1 MKSVRTIKR
10 FLIFA
15 LTSGVFSQALAS
27 SLVADTEIETARNTE
42 KQTVTSDVPASL
54 KRFANNVVTENLL
67 TSLAFPK
74 AMTTLVDQEKATT
87 HTLVVTRDGE
97 LVILDDSGDISRFS
111 LALDDL
117 YTKGQ
122 GGVLDILIPSEF
134 PANPAVLLSYS
145 KGSDDANRLVVV
157 KGEFSLTSGISN
169 IEPVI
174 EVAQTKDTPVHYGG
188 KLLQLESS
196 DASQDQGFLV
206 TTGDGFDYREQ
217 AQVISSQLGKVL
229 GFTLSGKPLMSP
241 SFPESPYVYTLGHR
255 NPQGLVQGP
264 QGQIFLHEHGPDGGD
279 EVNLLQKGT
288 NYGWPVVT
296 LGKDYSGARI
306 SPFSTYP
313 GMTDPIVDWTPSIA
327 PSSMVYYSH
336 DQYPMLTN
344 TLLVTSLKA
353 KALYAINK
361 TSSKYVSTK
370 IFDELEMRLRDI
382 AVDHQGNLLLLTDG
396 ENAKVV
402 KVSPILYIA
411 Q

>member
-1 MKSVRTIKR
+1 MKSGRMISS
-10 FLIFA
+10 LMAFA
-15 LTSGVFSQALAS
+15 FVSGAFTQALAS
-27 SLVADTEIETARNTE
+27 SLVSDNSVRPNSKIDNHAVLNLVSPAIESFADNVMTEDL
-42 KQTVTSDVPASL
+42 V
-54 KRFANNVVTENLL
+54 
-67 TSLAFPK
+67 TSLAYPK
-74 AMTTLVDQEKATT
+74 ALTTLIDKEKATT
-87 HTLVVTRDGE
+87 HILVITRDGE
-97 LVILDDSGDISRFS
+97 LVILDDSGNISRFS
-111 LALDDL
+111 LALSDL

-122 GGVLDILIPSEF
+122 GGVLDILIPSQF

-145 KGSDDANRLVVV
+145 KGSDDANRLAVV
-157 KGEFSLTSGISN
+157 KGELSLTSGVSN

-196 DASQDQGFLV
+196 DASQAPSFLV

-217 AQVISSQLGKVL
+217 AQVVSSQLGKVL
-229 GFTLSGKPLMSP
+229 GFNINGKPLVNP
-241 SFPESPYVYTLGHR
+241 TYPDSPYVYTLGHR
-255 NPQGLVQGP
+255 NPQGLVKGP
-264 QGQIFLHEHGPDGGD
+264 QGQVFLHEHGPDGGD
-279 EVNLLQKGT
+279 EVNLLYKGA

-327 PSSMVYYSH
+327 PSSMIYYSH
-336 DQYPMLTN
+336 NQYPMLTD

-353 KALYAINK
+353 KALYAVNK
-361 TSSKYVSTK
+361 TSSAYVSTK
-370 IFDELEMRLRDI
+370 VFDELEMRLRDI
-382 AVDHQGNLLLLTDG
+382 AVDHQGNLILLTDG

-402 KVSPILYIA
+402 KVSPKQNKA

>member
-1 MKSVRTIKR
+1 MKSVRIMKK
-10 FLIFA
+10 FLVFA
-15 LTSGVFSQALAS
+15 LASGAISHPLAS
-27 SLVADTEIETARNTE
+27 SLVADTEIEIARSTE

-54 KRFANNVVTENLL
+54 KSFANNVVTENFV
-67 TSLAFPK
+67 TSLGFPK

-87 HTLVVTRDGE
+87 HILIVTRDGE
-97 LVILDDSGDISRFS
+97 LVVVDNNGEVSKFS
-111 LALDDL
+111 LALDNL

-122 GGVLDILIPSEF
+122 GGVLDILIPSQF
-134 PANPAVLLSYS
+134 PASRTVLISYS
-145 KGSDDANRLVVV
+145 KGRDDANRLAVV
-157 KGEFSLTSGISN
+157 KGEFSLSSGITD

-174 EVAQTKDTPVHYGG
+174 EVEQTKDTPVHYGG
-188 KLLQLESS
+188 KLLQLERS
-196 DASQDQGFLV
+196 DVSQAPSFLV

-217 AQVISSQLGKVL
+217 AQVVSSQLGKVL
-229 GFTLSGKPLMSP
+229 GFSIAGKPLMNP
-241 SFPESPYVYTLGHR
+241 TFPENPYVYTLGHR

-264 QGQIFLHEHGPDGGD
+264 HGQIFMHEHGPDGGD
-279 EVNLLQKGT
+279 EVNLLQKGA

-313 GMTDPIVDWTPSIA
+313 GMTDPIVNWTPSIA
-327 PSSMVYYSH
+327 PSSMIYYSH
-336 DQYPMLTN
+336 DQYPMLTD

-353 KALYAINK
+353 KVLYAVNK
-361 TSSKYVSTK
+361 TSSTYVSTK
-370 IFDELEMRLRDI
+370 VFDKLEMRLRDI

-402 KVSPILYIA
+402 KVSPKQNKA

>member
-1 MKSVRTIKR
+1 MKSGRMIR
-10 FLIFA
+10 GLLAFA
-15 LTSGVFSQALAS
+15 FVSGAFTQALAL
-27 SLVADTEIETARNTE
+27 SLVSDNSVKPNSKIDNHAVLKIVSPAIE
-42 KQTVTSDVPASL
+42 S
-54 KRFANNVVTENLL
+54 FANNVMTEDLV
-67 TSLAFPK
+67 TSLAYPK
-74 AMTTLVDQEKATT
+74 ALTTLIDQEKATT
-87 HTLVVTRDGE
+87 HILVITRDGE
-97 LVILDDSGDISRFS
+97 LVILDDSGKISRFS
-111 LALDDL
+111 LALNDL

-145 KGSDDANRLVVV
+145 KGSDDANRLAVV
-157 KGEFSLTSGISN
+157 KGELSLTSGISN

-196 DASQDQGFLV
+196 DASQAPSFLV

-217 AQVISSQLGKVL
+217 AQVVNSQLGKVL
-229 GFTLSGKPLMSP
+229 GFNINGEPLVNP
-241 SFPESPYVYTLGHR
+241 TYPDSPYVYTSGHR
-255 NPQGLVQGP
+255 NPQGLVKGP
-264 QGQIFLHEHGPDGGD
+264 QGQVFLHEHGPDGGD
-279 EVNLLQKGT
+279 EVNLLQKGA

-327 PSSMVYYSH
+327 PSSMIYYSH
-336 DQYPMLTN
+336 DQYPMLTD
-344 TLLVTSLKA
+344 TLLVTSLKT
-353 KALYAINK
+353 KALYAVNK

-370 IFDELEMRLRDI
+370 VFDELEMRLRDI
-382 AVDHQGNLLLLTDG
+382 AVDHQGNLILLTDG

-402 KVSPILYIA
+402 KVSPKQKIA

>member
-1 MKSVRTIKR
+1 MKLERIVRK
-10 FLIFA
+10 FLVFA
-15 LTSGVFSQALAS
+15 LASGAISHALAS
-27 SLVADTEIETARNTE
+27 SIVSDTEVEPTRNTQ
-42 KQTVTSDVPASL
+42 KHADISDVPAPL
-54 KRFANNVVTENLL
+54 KRFASNVVTENLV

-74 AMTTLVDQEKATT
+74 ALTTFVDQEKATT
-87 HTLVVTRDGE
+87 HLLIVTRDGE
-97 LVILDDSGDISRFS
+97 LVIVGDDGEVSRFS
-111 LALDDL
+111 LALDNL

-122 GGVLDILIPSEF
+122 GGVLDILIPSQF

-145 KGSDDANRLVVV
+145 KGSDDANRLAVV
-157 KGEFSLTSGISN
+157 KGELSLTSGISN

-196 DASQDQGFLV
+196 EASKEQGFLV

-217 AQVISSQLGKVL
+217 AQVIRSQLGKVL
-229 GFTLSGKPLMSP
+229 GFTLSGEPLTNP
-241 SFPESPYVYTLGHR
+241 SFSESPYVFTLGHR

-264 QGQIFLHEHGPDGGD
+264 KGQIFLHEHGPDGGD
-279 EVNLLQKGT
+279 EVNLLQKGA

-313 GMTDPIVDWTPSIA
+313 DMTDPIVDWTPSIA
-327 PSSMVYYSH
+327 PSSMIYYSH
-336 DQYPMLTN
+336 DQYPMLTD

-353 KALYAINK
+353 KALYAVHKKPN
-361 TSSKYVSTK
+361 KYVSTK
-370 IFDELEMRLRDI
+370 IYEELEVRLRDI

-402 KVSPILYIA
+402 KVSPKQNKA
-411 Q
+411 

>member
-1 MKSVRTIKR
+1 MKSVRTMKR
-10 FLIFA
+10 FWVFA
-15 LTSGVFSQALAS
+15 LASGAFSHVLAS
-27 SLVADTEIETARNTE
+27 SLASDARVEPIRNSE
-42 KQTVTSDVPASL
+42 KHAVISDMPASL
-54 KRFANNVVTENLL
+54 KRFASNVVTESLV

-74 AMTTLVDQEKATT
+74 ALTTFFDKVNATT
-87 HTLVVTRDGE
+87 HIVIVTRDGE
-97 LVILDDSGDISRFS
+97 LVIADDDGEISRFS
-111 LALDDL
+111 LALDNL

-122 GGVLDILIPSEF
+122 GGVLDILIPSQF

-145 KGSDDANRLVVV
+145 KGSDDANRLAVV
-157 KGEFSLTSGISN
+157 KGELSLTSGISN

-188 KLLQLESS
+188 KLLQLRTS
-196 DASQDQGFLV
+196 DASLEQAFLV

-217 AQVISSQLGKVL
+217 AQVVSSQLGKVL
-229 GFTLSGKPLMSP
+229 GFTLSGEPLTNP
-241 SFPESPYVYTLGHR
+241 SFSKSPYVYSLGHR

-264 QGQIFLHEHGPDGGD
+264 KGQIFLHEHGPDGGD
-279 EVNLLQKGT
+279 EVNLLQKGA

-313 GMTDPIVDWTPSIA
+313 DMTDPIVDWTPSIA

-336 DQYPMLTN
+336 DQYPMLTD

-353 KALYAINK
+353 KALYAVNK
-361 TSSKYVSTK
+361 TSNKYVSTK
-370 IFDELEMRLRDI
+370 IFDALEVRLRDI
-382 AVDHQGNLLLLTDG
+382 AVDGEGNLLLLTDG
-396 ENAKVV
+396 ESAKVI
-402 KVSPILYIA
+402 KVSPRQNKA

>member
-1 MKSVRTIKR
+1 MKSVRIMKK
-10 FLIFA
+10 FLVFA
-15 LTSGVFSQALAS
+15 LASGAISHALAS
-27 SLVADTEIETARNTE
+27 SLVADTATEPARKTE
-42 KQTVTSDVPASL
+42 KQAVISDVSASL
-54 KRFANNVVTENLL
+54 KSFANNVVTENLL
-67 TSLAFPK
+67 TSLGFPK

-87 HTLVVTRDGE
+87 HTLIVTRDGE
-97 LVILDDSGDISRFS
+97 LVIVDENGEVSKFS
-111 LALDDL
+111 LALDNL

-122 GGVLDILIPSEF
+122 GGVLDILIPSQF
-134 PANPAVLLSYS
+134 PASRTVLLSYS
-145 KGSDDANRLVVV
+145 KGSDDANRLAVV
-157 KGEFSLTSGISN
+157 KGELSLTSGISN

-174 EVAQTKDTPVHYGG
+174 EVEQTKDTPVHYGG
-188 KLLQLESS
+188 KLLQLRTR
-196 DASQDQGFLV
+196 DASQEQNFLV

-229 GFTLSGKPLMSP
+229 SFSIAGKPLINP
-241 SFPESPYVYTLGHR
+241 AFPESPYVYTLGHR

-279 EVNLLQKGT
+279 EVNLLQKGA

-327 PSSMVYYSH
+327 PSSMIYYSH
-336 DQYPMLTN
+336 DQHPMLTD
-344 TLLVTSLKA
+344 TWLVTSLKA
-353 KALYAINK
+353 KALYAVNK
-361 TSSKYVSTK
+361 TSSTYVSTK
-370 IFDELEMRLRDI
+370 VFDELEMRLRDI

-396 ENAKVV
+396 ENAKLV
-402 KVSPILYIA
+402 KVSPQQNKA

>member
-1 MKSVRTIKR
+1 MKSLRIMKR
-10 FLIFA
+10 FLVFA
-15 LTSGVFSQALAS
+15 LASGAISHALAS
-27 SLVADTEIETARNTE
+27 SLVADTVIEPARNAE
-42 KQTVTSDVPASL
+42 KHTVISNVSASL
-54 KRFANNVVTENLL
+54 KSFTNNVVTENLI

-74 AMTTLVDQEKATT
+74 ALTTLVDQVNATT
-87 HTLVVTRDGE
+87 HILIVTRDGE
-97 LVILDDSGDISRFS
+97 LVVVKDNGEVSKFS
-111 LALDDL
+111 LALDNL
-117 YTKGQ
+117 YIRGQ
-122 GGVLDILIPSEF
+122 GGVLDILIPSQF
-134 PANPAVLLSYS
+134 PASRTVLLSYS
-145 KGSDDANRLVVV
+145 KGSDDANRLAVV
-157 KGEFSLTSGISN
+157 KGEFSLSSGIIN
-169 IEPVI
+169 IEPVL

-188 KLLQLESS
+188 KLLQLRGSNET
-196 DASQDQGFLV
+196 QDQGFLI

-229 GFTLSGKPLMSP
+229 GFTLSGKPLTSP

-327 PSSMVYYSH
+327 PSSMIYYSH
-336 DQYPMLTN
+336 EQYPMLTD

-370 IFDELEMRLRDI
+370 IFDKLEMRLRDI

-402 KVSPILYIA
+402 KVLPNQSKA